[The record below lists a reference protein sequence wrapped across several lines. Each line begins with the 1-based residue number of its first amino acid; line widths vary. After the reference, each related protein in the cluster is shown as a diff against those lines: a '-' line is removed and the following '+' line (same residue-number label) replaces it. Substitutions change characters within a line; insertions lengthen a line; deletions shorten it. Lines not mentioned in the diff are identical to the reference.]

1 MKRPAWTPADI
12 VRAKRALADA
22 DREIDE
28 VRAERDELRRVLD
41 KLTAALAEA
50 QAERD
55 AVKAAAAEATKPA
68 AKPPAGKNLR
78 VELAKPTLDWLKDV
92 AGARGVG
99 LPEAAA
105 GLLDE
110 IAADDRAAHARAA
123 Q

>member
-12 VRAKRALADA
+12 VRAKRTLADA
-22 DREIDE
+22 DRELDE
-28 VRAERDELRRVLD
+28 IRTERDELRRVLD
-41 KLTAALAEA
+41 RLTAALAEA

-55 AVKAAAAEATKPA
+55 AAKPA

-78 VELAKPTLDWLKDV
+78 LQLAKPTLDWLKDV

-110 IAADDRAAHARAA
+110 IAADDGAAHARAA